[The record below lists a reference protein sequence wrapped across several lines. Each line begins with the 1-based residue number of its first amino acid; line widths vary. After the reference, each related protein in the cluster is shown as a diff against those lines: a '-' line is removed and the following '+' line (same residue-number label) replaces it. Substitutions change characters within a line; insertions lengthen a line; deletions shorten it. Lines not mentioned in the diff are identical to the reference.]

1 MFDLA
6 QRIGGLKEKTD
17 GEYAGSCP
25 QCGGQDRFLVW
36 PSDGDSGGFWCRQ
49 CGFSGDGIDYL
60 QEVQGMS
67 FQEACRAAD
76 CEEKLES
83 VTGGGSSCHTSDGGS
98 GERLESVTSGGPE
111 SHTCHTSGDGVP
123 PEPESPRPSKRS
135 APPIDQW
142 QRRAERMMTAC
153 RGLLWENQKG
163 ASAAW
168 SYLEGRGFDRETI
181 DAAFIGVNPEPQ
193 FDDPEDWGLDSDRKV
208 WLPRGIVIPWMHAG
222 HMWGLNIRRP
232 NGDLEPDADE
242 NWKGRKYQR
251 AAGSRNALYNA
262 DELDGRPVA
271 LVEGEL
277 DALAIQQE
285 TDEVAAVATGSTA
298 WGRTPRWRALLR
310 CAPVVLVAFDAEDA
324 GEQAAKYWTD
334 TLPNAVR
341 WRPHLHD
348 AAEML
353 EAEANI
359 ARWIDEGLDEAVK
372 KV

>member
-6 QRIGGLKEKTD
+6 QHIGGLTEKTD

-25 QCGGQDRFLVW
+25 KCGGEDRFLVW

-60 QEVQGMS
+60 RGVEGRS
-67 FQEACRAAD
+67 FQEACKTAN

-83 VTGGGSSCHTSDGGS
+83 VRGGGKNPHTSNGRS
-98 GERLESVTSGGPE
+98 EQEAESVRGQTNTP
-111 SHTCHTSGDGVP
+111 HTSGDGAP
-123 PEPESPRPSKRS
+123 SEPDPARPSKRS
-135 APPIDQW
+135 SPPPDEW
-142 QRRAERMMTAC
+142 QQRAERLMMAC
-153 RGLLWENQKG
+153 RQLLWDDGRG

-168 SYLEGRGFDRETI
+168 KYLEGRGFDRRTVDE
-181 DAAFIGVNPEPQ
+181 AFIGVNPETQ
-193 FDDPEDWGLDSDRKV
+193 FDDPENWGLDADGKV
-208 WLPRGIVIPWMHAG
+208 WVPRGVVIPWMHAG

-232 NGDLEPDADE
+232 NGDLEPDTDE
-242 NWKGRKYQR
+242 DWKSRKYQR
-251 AAGSRNALYNA
+251 VTGSRNALYNA
-262 DELDGRPVA
+262 NELDGRPVA

-298 WGRTPRWRALLR
+298 WGRAPRWRALLR
-310 CAPVVLVAFDAEDA
+310 CAPVVLVCFDPERA
-324 GEQAAKYWTD
+324 GEQAAAYWTD
-334 TLPNAVR
+334 ALPNATR

-353 EAEANI
+353 EADADI
-359 ARWIDEGLDEAVK
+359 ARWIEEGLDEAVGAH
-372 KV
+372 